1 MLDRLGQPALLSERE
16 PPVDVGVGVIG
27 RDLQGALIVADGVG
41 QLPLLAEGAT
51 QVVVGDRRVRVDSEG
66 MSPKGLR
73 VMPDMDLVPGENSQP
88 EEDAGGKPGR
98 QEGSPSPP
106 GEQAGTGQYR
116 PS

>member
-1 MLDRLGQPALLSERE
+1 MFDRLGQPALLSDRE
-16 PPVDVGVGVIG
+16 PRGGVGVGAMR
-27 RDLQGALIVADGVG
+27 RDLPGGPLRLDSVG
-41 QLPLLAEGAT
+41 QLAMFAEGVSE
-51 QVVVGDRRVRVDSEG
+51 VVVGDRRVRGGSEG

-98 QEGSPSPP
+98 QERSPSPP